1 MSGLLFR
8 QRPLRRYLLRVLP
21 LLVLLVLTGTLAA
34 ALQVRDIRVSGTRRF
49 PASQVEWALRAALGT
64 PTVAA
69 RPEALR
75 EMVLAVPWVADAQV
89 RLSLDGTVA
98 CAVTERVPVAV
109 ALDNGRRS
117 LVDREGTVLAP
128 AGPADSGLEIEGFGA
143 EPETRAAVLAALP
156 ELQRAWG
163 AAARRVTR
171 LGPNDVA
178 LTFADTACVLAVDPD
193 RPEQLAVARRVL
205 SAWIAEHGTEP
216 LRLDARATGRVA
228 VLPSPEPDPEP
239 HTETE

>member
-1 MSGLLFR
+1 MSGLLVR
-8 QRPLRRYLLRVLP
+8 RRPLRRFLLRALP
-21 LLVLLVLTGTLAA
+21 LLVLLALTGTLAA
-34 ALQVRDIRVSGTRRF
+34 ALQVHDIRVSGARRF
-49 PASQVEWALRAALGT
+49 PAAQVEQALRAALGT

-75 EMVLAVPWVADAQV
+75 EMVLTVPWVADARV
-89 RLSLDGTVA
+89 RLSLDGTVT

-128 AGPADSGLEIEGFGA
+128 AGPTDSGLEIEGFGA

-171 LGPNDVA
+171 LGPSDVA
-178 LTFADTACVLAVDPD
+178 LRFADTDCVVAVDPD
-193 RPEQLAVARRVL
+193 RPEQLAAARRVL
-205 SAWIAEHGTEP
+205 SAWIAAHGAAP
-216 LRLDARATGRVA
+216 LRLDARAAGRVA
-228 VLPSPEPDPEP
+228 VLPAPEPEADAEA
-239 HTETE
+239 E